1 MSTRKSTH
9 SWDQYVK
16 EAEAEDFILNVDDET
31 TIRVTNPTGIRV
43 MRVAQGMRTGDL
55 DAILLGLTGEAYE
68 AIKGLLATS
77 GHKALPKLVEDLM
90 DHFDMYDEIEL
101 VGPGGGTVKA
111 TRPREIR
118 GLLSSG
124 YTPREK

>member
-16 EAEAEDFILNVDDET
+16 EAEAEDFVLT
-31 TIRVTNPTGIRV
+31 TADGEIRVTNPTGIRV
-43 MRVAQGMRTGDL
+43 MLVAQGMRTGDL

-124 YTPREK
+124 YTPKEK